1 MVHYSTNDIQSN
13 QLHFVVLMFFV
24 FLFAGVTQNDVVF
37 VLKMYKLSI
46 LMVMM
51 MMMMISVLN

>member
-37 VLKMYKLSI
+37 VLKN
-46 LMVMM
+46 V
-51 MMMMISVLN
+51 